1 MLISLIP
8 YVTQNPDGYASS
20 STSSKFKPRSKTGSK
35 NITPTA
41 AQGRASTSFKKL
53 DESGS
58 DDPHAA
64 DPSDA
69 DDEDEEESPTQNK
82 RKKVE
87 DSDEEESEELRTKR
101 IVSVIA
107 GIANDEEVE
116 AEKPK
121 DKEREVLVSA
131 V

>member
-1 MLISLIP
+1 M
-8 YVTQNPDGYASS
+8 TQNPDGYASS

-87 DSDEEESEELRTKR
+87 DSDEEEAPSPKKAHRGPTKAACVPLSFQFAW
-101 IVSVIA
+101 ITPS
-107 GIANDEEVE
+107 
-116 AEKPK
+116 
-121 DKEREVLVSA
+121 
-131 V
+131 